1 MKDKEFDIKMEKV
14 SDAPDKSSSKY
25 AIIGYFRAKQ
35 QSAAVQAAP
44 RQMVNQKIAS
54 SAASEKAVAESAN
67 PQAIQS
73 AVKEITS
80 KPSKHDPKQ
89 ECFCIL
95 SKSTAEQWLLELIA
109 FLLFIHLLCK
119 A

>member
-35 QSAAVQAAP
+35 QSAAAQTAP
-44 RQMVNQKIAS
+44 RQMINQKIEPS
-54 SAASEKAVAESAN
+54 TVNEKAVAESAS
-67 PQAIQS
+67 PQVIQS
-73 AVKEITS
+73 AVKETTNQ
-80 KPSKHDPKQ
+80 PSKQDLKQ
-89 ECFCIL
+89 KCFCIL
-95 SKSTAEQWLLELIA
+95 SKSTAEQWLLALIA
-109 FLLFIHLLCK
+109 FLLFIHLLCR